1 MKNETKIPKL
11 VCSVWRED
19 SREYGHVTLAYY
31 TGASLDR
38 YSPQPF
44 LMLKWQCDRENV
56 GWYGFRAEMTRDNP
70 DAMLHAMKLAAPLL
84 AKIVA
89 LPSCAPGA
97 ILAELQFPRW
107 VNDDRM
113 SKWIPV
119 EEVAGPEYR
128 RWMSWTDGSCC
139 VSAVA
144 TDEEDAKLQIMR
156 KYAGNISECRYGG
169 YAAKLEAWI
178 AAGKPVRMD
187 DYAKC
192 PDTTPTDELLKPF
205 KSKQADEPIV
215 PALPQG
221 EAVAA

>member
-1 MKNETKIPKL
+1 MKSQNRPKT
-11 VCSVWRED
+11 VYRIRRDD
-19 SREYGHVTLAYY
+19 SRDFGKLELNFYAGD
-31 TGASLDR
+31 SLDHSCP
-38 YSPQPF
+38 SPI
-44 LMLKWQCDRENV
+44 LTLTYQCDRENV

-89 LPSCAPGA
+89 LPNCAPGA

-119 EEVAGPEYR
+119 EDVTGPENH
-128 RWMSWTDGSCC
+128 RWMSWTDGQCC

-156 KYAGNISECRYGG
+156 KYASNISECHYGG
-169 YAAKLEAWI
+169 YAAKLETWI

-187 DYAKC
+187 DWAKC

-205 KSKQADEPIV
+205 KSKQADELIV

-221 EAVAA
+221 ESVAA